1 MSMNKR
7 LPVFDWIRSVAIITI
22 LFHHLPNYTFNFYD
36 LRNFGIPLD
45 LSILNELSGYFG
57 LSLFIFMSGYLLNAK
72 KVYFSSWSEVWSF
85 AKQKL
90 IRIVPL
96 YYVALFLF
104 SLTEGIR
111 NPIKIF
117 IHSLGLQLIFETS
130 THSIP
135 IRTLWF
141 IGLITIYYSVFAVV
155 KQNSLSRKLR
165 GGILIS
171 SWILPLALNGFLGV
185 TDYRISLYWVI
196 FWFGILCSEKHLPKL
211 KLWKYLSQASAVL
224 FVAMLVCIHAD
235 FEPLIGSESTFLL
248 KYTLLNAFMFSS
260 VVTTYNVCHW
270 LTQRLQFRAE
280 LKFIAYISYCMY
292 LFHRP
297 VWYVM
302 SNLLV
307 NQLAVDSQYLQL
319 AALTIVGLPL
329 IMALSYGLQVT
340 YDRYLKRYMLAAF
353 KTT

>member
-1 MSMNKR
+1 MNKR

-36 LRNFGIPLD
+36 LRNFGIPLN

-72 KVYFSSWSEVWSF
+72 KVHFSSWGEVRSF
-85 AKQKL
+85 AKQKS

-96 YYVALFLF
+96 YYLALVLF
-104 SLTEGIR
+104 SFTEGIH
-111 NPIKIF
+111 NPVKIL
-117 IHSLGLQLIFETS
+117 IHLLGLQLVFETS
-130 THSIP
+130 THFIP

-141 IGLITIYYSVFAVV
+141 VGLISIYYSVFAVI
-155 KQNSLSRKLR
+155 KCSRLSKKLR
-165 GGILIS
+165 SGILIS
-171 SWILPLALNGFLGV
+171 SWILPLALNGFLDM

-196 FWFGILCSEKHLPKL
+196 FWFGILCSEKQLPEL

-224 FVAMLVCIHAD
+224 FVAMLVCIHAN
-235 FEPLIGSESTFLL
+235 FESLIGSGSTFVL
-248 KYTLLNAFMFSS
+248 KYILLNAFMFSS
-260 VVTTYNVCHW
+260 VVTTYSVCHW
-270 LTQRLQFRAE
+270 LTQHLQFRAE

-302 SNLLV
+302 NHLLV
-307 NQLAVDSQYLQL
+307 NQLAVDSQYFQL

-340 YDRYLKRYMLAAF
+340 YDRDLKRYLLATF
-353 KTT
+353 KMT